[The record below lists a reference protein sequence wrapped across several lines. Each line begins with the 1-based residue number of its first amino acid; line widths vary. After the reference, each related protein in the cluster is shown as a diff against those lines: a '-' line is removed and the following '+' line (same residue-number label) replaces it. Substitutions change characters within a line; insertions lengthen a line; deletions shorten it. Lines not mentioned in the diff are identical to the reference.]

1 MSYKEQFRNN
11 PDLVKKLD
19 KIKYI
24 IYSVGGIDANTEI
37 DFDVDLDD
45 DGGVYTLS
53 VFVKVSIEFSGMI
66 EDLFVVLNDTNSKMF
81 KLFKK
86 ISFDEKLNLNRSYE
100 NNFAGGM
107 ITDLKYTMFEDIL
120 SYEIHYLIEI

>member
-1 MSYKEQFRNN
+1 MSYKEQFSNN

-24 IYSVGGIDANTEI
+24 IYSVGGIDANTKI
-37 DFDVDLDD
+37 DFDVDMTDY
-45 DGGVYTLS
+45 GVYTLS
-53 VFVKVSIEFSGMI
+53 IFVKVSIEFSGMV

-86 ISFDEKLNLNRSYE
+86 ISFDEKLNLNRNYD
-100 NNFAGGM
+100 NHFAGGM
-107 ITDLKYTMFEDIL
+107 ITELKYTMFEDIL
-120 SYEIHYLIEI
+120 NYEIHYLIEI

>member
-37 DFDVDLDD
+37 DFDVDLD